1 LFYILPR
8 GHVQNKACQ
17 LLGGLCWPTKGLAQ
31 TRTPASAAE
40 LNFSSAFLTQKQVY
54 SIAICLEVAQP
65 AVPVRF
71 FGLSETI
78 MEEAEG

>member
-1 LFYILPR
+1 MSRTKP
-8 GHVQNKACQ
+8 ASCW
-17 LLGGLCWPTKGLAQ
+17 GGLCWPTKGLAQ

-40 LNFSSAFLTQKQVY
+40 LNFSTAFLTQKQVY

-71 FGLSETI
+71 LGLSETV